1 MTTANEGFKRAAN
14 SPAGRQAADTAKEI
28 GEDVANFAD
37 DVSRKASQQFTR
49 AQDMATDVYDTA
61 HAAVRRD
68 PLTAIAIAVGM
79 GLAWCACGN
88 APVVLS
94 DVLFLRLMCKR

>member
-79 GLAWCACGN
+79 GFLLG
-88 APVVLS
+88 VL
-94 DVLFLRLMCKR
+94 VGTRR